1 MEGSRS
7 CTTLPQGAGSGRQR
21 AAGDHFDPHAENVA
35 WKVLETTSSWSKALG
50 TLVRAVGLE
59 ELGVVKPREHRA
71 KVAMQDNHREDH
83 QRTLQEVIARAR
95 KHVWISKDTQRAK
108 KLLRGEA
115 EPKGLGYIK
124 FSDEDPGDRAVLVG
138 VHNTKTAILEALR
151 EPQDEVKMKQEQQE
165 HAGG

>member
-1 MEGSRS
+1 MGSFPARGSLEGPFP
-7 CTTLPQGAGSGRQR
+7 CWGGGAR
-21 AAGDHFDPHAENVA
+21 
-35 WKVLETTSSWSKALG
+35 KVLKTASSWSKEQGALARLLG
-50 TLVRAVGLE
+50 LKELVGE
-59 ELGVVKPREHRA
+59 MPQQPRA
-71 KVAMQDNHREDH
+71 KVVMQDNHREDH

-165 HAGG
+165 HAGGRPHPRLGQSRP